1 MTALGGHARYAI
13 YWAPPS
19 GSWLEAF
26 GASWL
31 GWDAG
36 AGERRMQ
43 PATGLPLARLTERP
57 ARYGFHATLKAP
69 FRLAEGRGAGDLDLA
84 LTAFAGRTAPVVA
97 PGLTLDGALGFVALR
112 PSGRAP
118 ALDAFVLDL
127 VETFAPFRAPL
138 TPEEFDRRRAAGLT
152 PAQEAAL
159 ARHGYPH
166 AAENFRFHVTLTGP
180 VDAAMADA
188 VIDTAAP
195 LVTPHLDPEFRL
207 SEIALFADPGAGQPF
222 RLIRRYPL
230 SG

>member
-31 GWDAG
+31 GWDAV
-36 AGERRMQ
+36 AGEQRMQ
-43 PATGLPLARLTERP
+43 PSTGLPLADLTERP

-69 FRLAEGRGAGDLDLA
+69 FRLADGRRGDELDRALA
-84 LTAFAGRTAPVVA
+84 AFAGRAAPVVA
-97 PGLTLDGALGFVALR
+97 PGLTLDADLGFVALR

-118 ALDAFVLDL
+118 ALDAFVREL
-127 VETFAPFRAPL
+127 VEAFEAFRAPL
-138 TPEEFDRRRAAGLT
+138 TADEIARRRASGLT
-152 PAQEAAL
+152 PAEDVAL
-159 ARHGYPH
+159 ARYGYPH
-166 AAENFRFHVTLTGP
+166 AGDAFRFHITLTGP
-180 VDAAMADA
+180 VDRTMAAA
-188 VIDTAAP
+188 VIETAAP
-195 LVTPHLDPEFRL
+195 LVTPHLSPEFRL
-207 SEIALFADPGAGQPF
+207 SEIALFADPGAGQRF